1 MEDNAEKVHSL
12 VHLDLKGAP
21 PRLGYFEQLF
31 PILSSFGATGLLVEY
46 EDMFPYHGKVAHI
59 RAPHAYLPDDII
71 KLHTLAT
78 NNNLIVIPL
87 VQTFGHFEFVLKHDE
102 NRAIRE
108 IERYPN
114 ALCPTHPDAFPL
126 VSRIIA
132 QVVELHPNDKFFHI
146 GADEVWH
153 IGKCPRCQNEM
164 EVKKMSS
171 SDLFLAWVFK
181 VAWWMKKEYPNL
193 TIIMWDDMMRNMP
206 LDKLKSSRI
215 GELVEPMV
223 WQYQA
228 KKFDLPAD
236 IFNRYSAVF
245 DGIWVASAFKG
256 ATGSTQFLPPIQH
269 HINNH
274 LTWISVLS
282 EYKHQFKIYRG
293 IALTGWQRYDHYAV
307 LCELLPVALP
317 CLCLCLR
324 VATRNS
330 FTEADHDYVSQRL
343 GFPHRV
349 NLVPFPRPQ
358 VIEQCM
364 SFPGH
369 KIFVGVQMWSNFL
382 CKYQAI
388 SNSEGML
395 GWFSDYLRSR
405 NFTNPVQVENI
416 MNSITEVLENLT
428 ELKTHLIPW
437 LMEVYFED
445 TVEEWIGSF
454 IEPLLEKLRSVIEE
468 CKKQILI
475 GGRVRDYKKIEY

>member
-1 MEDNAEKVHSL
+1 MDDTVEGAHRL

-21 PRLGYFEQLF
+21 PRISYYEQLF
-31 PILSSFGATGLLVEY
+31 PLVSSFGATGLLVEY
-46 EDMFPYHGKVAHI
+46 EDMFPYHGKVAHL
-59 RAPHAYLPDDII
+59 RAPHAYSPEDIE
-71 KLHTLAT
+71 KLHILAAK
-78 NNNLIVIPL
+78 NNLIIIPL
-87 VQTFGHFEFVLKHDE
+87 VQTFGHFEFILKHDE
-102 NRAIRE
+102 NRAVRE

-126 VSRIIA
+126 VAKILS
-132 QVVELHPNDKFFHI
+132 Q
-146 GADEVWH
+146 VWH
-153 IGKCPRCQNEM
+153 IGKCPRCQDEM
-164 EVKKMSS
+164 DAKKMSTN
-171 SDLFLAWVFK
+171 DLFLAWVFK
-181 VAWWMKKEYPNL
+181 VAWWIKKEYPHL
-193 TIIMWDDMMRNMP
+193 TIVMWDDMMRNIS
-206 LDKLKSSRI
+206 LERLKSSGI

-228 KKFDLPAD
+228 KKFDLPPD
-236 IFNRYSAVF
+236 IFIRYSAVF
-245 DGIWVASAFKG
+245 NGIWLASAFKG

-274 LTWISVLS
+274 LTWIAVLA

-324 VATRNS
+324 VITHES
-330 FTEADHDYVSQRL
+330 FTEADHDYVSQKMS
-343 GFPHRV
+343 FPHRINV
-349 NLVPFPRPQ
+349 VPFPRPQ
-358 VIEQCM
+358 VIEQCI
-364 SFPGH
+364 SYPGH
-369 KIFVGVQMWSNFL
+369 KIYVGVQMWSNFV

-416 MNSITEVLENLT
+416 MNPIIEVLENLT
-428 ELKTHLIPW
+428 ELRTHLIPW
-437 LMEVYFED
+437 MLEVFYED
-445 TVEEWIGSF
+445 TVEEWVGSF
-454 IEPLLEKLRSVIEE
+454 IDPLVEKLKSVIEE
-468 CKKQILI
+468 CRKQILI